1 MDLIHREVNHLR
13 TVTACVLIL
22 GGRHPQIHSQISA
35 RWPGIQWL
43 WQIIKGIVDIP
54 ALCRGGAGRG
64 VILYCL
70 FAQKLLV
77 WSIAISP
84 MK

>member
-13 TVTACVLIL
+13 KVTACVLSL
-22 GGRHPQIHSQISA
+22 GGKCPQIHSQISA
-35 RWPGIQWL
+35 RWPGARWL
-43 WQIIKGIVDIP
+43 WQIIKGLVDTL

-70 FAQKLLV
+70 SLSDKFQ
-77 WSIAISP
+77 ISYD
-84 MK
+84 M